1 MQVQFDQLATFLAV
15 LEEGTFDAAARRL
28 QVTPSAVSQR
38 IKALEVGAGRVLL
51 QRTKPAQPTESGRI
65 LARLARQ
72 TTLLTEEAAVELGG
86 AGPDRSATSEIP
98 IVINAD
104 SLATWALPPLARLA
118 TEHGLRFDIHRED
131 EQHSVD
137 LLRAGTVM
145 AAVTGVAEPVQG
157 CGVRRLGRMR
167 YLLVASQEYA
177 ERWLPGGL
185 TVDNLAHAPVL
196 AFDHKDD
203 LQDRYPPPSQPA
215 PAAAAAALSALVGR
229 VRPGRHAVDGLGPAA
244 GARRPAAARRR
255 GGDHAGAGR
264 PRRRIA
270 VLAAVAAALAGPG
283 SGQRG
288 DHRSGLG
295 GVAVTAG
302 WPRGTHR

>member
-1 MQVQFDQLATFLAV
+1 MQVQFDQLTTFLAV

-38 IKALEVGAGRVLL
+38 IKALEVGTGRVLL
-51 QRTKPAQPTESGRI
+51 QRTKPAQPTESGRV

-86 AGPDRSATSEIP
+86 AGSDRAATSEIP
-98 IVINAD
+98 IVVNAD

-131 EQHSVD
+131 EQHSVE

-145 AAVTGVAEPVQG
+145 AAVTAVAEPVQG

-167 YLLVASQEYA
+167 YLLVASQAYA
-177 ERWLPGGL
+177 EHWLPGGL

-203 LQDRYPPPSQPA
+203 LQDRYLRRRSRRRLRPPRHYLPSSAEFARAVTLSMGWGLLPEHDA
-215 PAAAAAALSALVGR
+215 RPLLDAGDVIMPEPAAHVDVSLYWQRWRLPSPALDRVSEAVIEAASVALR
-229 VRPGRHAVDGLGPAA
+229 
-244 GARRPAAARRR
+244 
-255 GGDHAGAGR
+255 
-264 PRRRIA
+264 
-270 VLAAVAAALAGPG
+270 
-283 SGQRG
+283 
-288 DHRSGLG
+288 
-295 GVAVTAG
+295 
-302 WPRGTHR
+302 